1 SEPRQMVQFP
11 QDLSVYGLSIP
22 SNLPANFPDHWLDGN
37 ETSGNGVHAT
47 NGDTGV
53 SLSGNLQN
61 GQVVFNPS
69 DHLGIEQRVL
79 NIFYYACFIHDF
91 VYLLGFREANGN
103 FQKDNLGRGGLPG
116 DRVEARAFPGE
127 VWSTAN
133 FITPVDGSS
142 PTMNMGLFSP
152 TNRHTAFDATVVF
165 HESTHGVT

>member
-1 SEPRQMVQFP
+1 GEIMYSHQLIQGLIGTGNVYLLNGSEPRQMVQFP

-22 SNLPANFPDHWLDGN
+22 ANLPANFPDHWLDGN

-79 NIFYYACFIHDF
+79 NIFCYACFIHDF
-91 VYLLGFREANGN
+91 VYLL
-103 FQKDNLGRGGLPG
+103 
-116 DRVEARAFPGE
+116 
-127 VWSTAN
+127 
-133 FITPVDGSS
+133 
-142 PTMNMGLFSP
+142 
-152 TNRHTAFDATVVF
+152 
-165 HESTHGVT
+165 